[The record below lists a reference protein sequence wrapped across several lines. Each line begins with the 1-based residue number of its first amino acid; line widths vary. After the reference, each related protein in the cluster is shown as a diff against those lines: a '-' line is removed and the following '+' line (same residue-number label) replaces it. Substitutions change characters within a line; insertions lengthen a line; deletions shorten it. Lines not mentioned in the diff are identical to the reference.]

1 MLEWTTAFQRKEN
14 PGAPPPHRTPHTH
27 QEEVPRLGTSWAVM
41 GTRGR
46 RAPKAIRNF
55 NTVTAEHEPCVGR
68 VTPGLEGS
76 PARGEGLGPWA
87 GPLPPG
93 LCSHGCKRGCGG
105 RREGSTA
112 HGVPGPG
119 VHLRPVL
126 SRAAAGWSAST
137 QGCPGA
143 GLPPS
148 LSWNNPLKEW
158 SIGCNHVGGAGAR
171 APRLIQGE
179 GRPQQGAGVRPRTTP
194 PLLKALVGSGG
205 TDERTDRALE
215 QDTA

>member
-1 MLEWTTAFQRKEN
+1 M
-14 PGAPPPHRTPHTH
+14 
-27 QEEVPRLGTSWAVM
+27 PRLRTSWAVM

-93 LCSHGCKRGCGG
+93 LCSHGCKRGCGR

-126 SRAAAGWSAST
+126 SGAAAGWSAST

-148 LSWNNPLKEW
+148 LSWNNPLREW
-158 SIGCNHVGGAGAR
+158 SIGCNHVGGGRCEGPQADPGRGEATAGGRR
-171 APRLIQGE
+171 AAKDHPTSLEGFGGEQG
-179 GRPQQGAGVRPRTTP
+179 
-194 PLLKALVGSGG
+194 
-205 TDERTDRALE
+205 DR
-215 QDTA
+215 